1 MGLLRRLFW
10 LFVWGITFGFIES
23 SVVVYLRAL
32 YYPEG
37 FAFPLVPIEPKI
49 LLNEIVREAATLL
62 IIWATA
68 TLSFE
73 RMQSKVA
80 AFFLLFGVWDIFY
93 YVFLKI
99 VLDWPAAFTT
109 WDILFLI
116 PVPWAGPVWAPVLV
130 AATLIAFGIRILK
143 LNAEGENADFDW
155 RFVILESVAAAIIV
169 GSFVIPGLTVLEG
182 GVPEAFPTA
191 LYWAGYLLG
200 ISTFWMALKR
210 KRET

>member
-1 MGLLRRLFW
+1 MGLFRKLFW
-10 LFVWGITFGFIES
+10 LLVWGITFGFIES

-37 FAFPLVPIEPKI
+37 FAFPLVPIETKI
-49 LLNEIVREAATLL
+49 LINEIVREATTLL

-80 AFFLLFGVWDIFY
+80 AFFLLFGIWDIFY

-99 VLDWPAAFTT
+99 VLDWPASPMT

-116 PVPWAGPVWAPVLV
+116 PTPWAGPVWAPVLV
-130 AATLIAFGIRILK
+130 AATLIVYGIYILA
-143 LNAEGENADFDW
+143 LNDRGRFVDFDR
-155 RFVILESVAAAIIV
+155 RFILLELLAGVIIV
-169 GSFVIPGLTVLEG
+169 GSFILPGIDVLEG
-182 GVPEAFPTA
+182 GVPENFPA
-191 LYWAGYLLG
+191 PLYWAGYLLG
-200 ISTFWMALKR
+200 ILAFWKLCRQKR
-210 KRET
+210 NI

>member
-1 MGLLRRLFW
+1 MGLFRKLFW

-49 LLNEIVREAATLL
+49 LINEIVREATTLL

-80 AFFLLFGVWDIFY
+80 AFFLLFGIWDIFY
-93 YVFLKI
+93 YVFLEI
-99 VLDWPAAFTT
+99 VLDWPASPMT

-116 PVPWAGPVWAPVLV
+116 PVPWVGPVWAPVLV
-130 AATLIAFGIRILK
+130 AVTLVAYGIYVLK
-143 LNAEGENADFDW
+143 LNASGRSVDFD
-155 RFVILESVAAAIIV
+155 RKFVVLESIAGAIV
-169 GSFVIPGLTVLEG
+169 VVSFILPGFGVLEG
-182 GVPEAFPTA
+182 GEPKEFPTL
-191 LYWAGYLLG
+191 LYWIGYLLG
-200 ISTFWMALKR
+200 VLTFLKTFKR
-210 KRET
+210 KRES